1 GGQGAHKVL
10 CGQALHDRSHGLT
23 AYKITKLGILPPPPI
38 RFIVHDTRPM
48 VIAMPPPRFFCD
60 TPLDA
65 GRLVALPD
73 ALAHHALRVLRL
85 ADGDAIILFDGR
97 GGQYPATPRG
107 EGRRALAELGAH
119 APVETELRGRLV
131 LIQGLASGDKMDWVV
146 EKAVE
151 LGVAE
156 LRPVAAE
163 RSVLRLAGPRLD
175 KRLDHWRSIA
185 RAASE

>member
-48 VIAMPPPRFFCD
+48 VIARPPPRFFCD

-97 GGQYPATPRG
+97 GGQYPPSRAAEGGRARPDRARTRPSETGRA
-107 EGRRALAELGAH
+107 GRRA
-119 APVETELRGRLV
+119 
-131 LIQGLASGDKMDWVV
+131 
-146 EKAVE
+146 
-151 LGVAE
+151 
-156 LRPVAAE
+156 
-163 RSVLRLAGPRLD
+163 
-175 KRLDHWRSIA
+175 
-185 RAASE
+185 